1 MAGDVVQNVINAIS
15 LGSLYAVL
23 ALGLA
28 IVFSILGLINFAYG
42 ELVTITGYSVFFL
55 AAAGMP
61 LWVAAPAAVLIAA
74 VASILM
80 ERVAFR
86 PVRRANPIILLIT
99 SFAVSA
105 ILQNSASLFISPR
118 PRGLPVPAGLTRV
131 LNVGDI
137 RIPPLEA
144 ATAVIALLLLG
155 LLTLFLR
162 RTTVG
167 MQLRAAAE
175 DFQMA
180 RLLGVR
186 ANLVVTSA
194 FAVSGLLAGTAG
206 LLWLART
213 ANVSPTAGFSPVL
226 IAFVAAVIG
235 GLGSLPG
242 AVLGGFILGGL
253 TVGLQAVL
261 PAAALSFRDAFA
273 FGVVIVILLF
283 RPQGLLA
290 PRKAESL

>member
-1 MAGDVVQNVINAIS
+1 MSDVLQNLINAIS

-55 AAAGMP
+55 TAAGLP
-61 LWVAAPAAVLIAA
+61 LWGSAPLAIVIAA

-99 SFAVSA
+99 SFAVAA
-105 ILQNSASLFISPR
+105 ILQNAASLFISPR
-118 PRGLPVPAGLTRV
+118 PKGLPVPAVLARV
-131 LNVGDI
+131 LHVGDI
-137 RIPPLEA
+137 RVPPLEA
-144 ATAVIALLLLG
+144 ATAVMALLLLA

-167 MQLRAAAE
+167 VQLRAAAE

-186 ANLVVTSA
+186 ANLMVVAA
-194 FAVSGLLAGTAG
+194 FGVSGLLAGTAG

-213 ANVSPTAGFSPVL
+213 ANVSPTAGFTPVL

-235 GLGSLPG
+235 GLGNLSG

-261 PAAALSFRDAFA
+261 PADTLAFRDAFA
-273 FGVVIVILLF
+273 FGIVILILLF